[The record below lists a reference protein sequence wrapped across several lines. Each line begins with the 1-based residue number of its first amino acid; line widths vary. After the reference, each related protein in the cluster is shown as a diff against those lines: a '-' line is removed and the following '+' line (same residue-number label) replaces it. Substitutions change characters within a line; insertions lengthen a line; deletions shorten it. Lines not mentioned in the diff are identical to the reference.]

1 MRKMEGR
8 SLPVEGAHQEPELL
22 VSQVSTKK
30 KGKEGKQET
39 LDGGES
45 KQTRVG
51 NVAMEEPQSGRN
63 EQRANKL
70 SEAVLEKYTVEGSK
84 RAHRRGEPPVWR
96 MSRESKNINLDS
108 GMKTV
113 ARESFRGSGNTICSE
128 RKV

>member
-39 LDGGES
+39 LDGGET

-63 EQRANKL
+63 EQRANEHFRKIE
-70 SEAVLEKYTVEGSK
+70 EAVLEKYTVEEQESTQK
-84 RAHRRGEPPVWR
+84 RRATGVENVQRVKKYQPR
-96 MSRESKNINLDS
+96 
-108 GMKTV
+108 
-113 ARESFRGSGNTICSE
+113 
-128 RKV
+128 